1 MIHKK
6 HHWMPAHQIA
16 LYEGL
21 CEEFEFEKIT
31 DIGRFL
37 GINNPYHGA
46 RLIFEA
52 QKQNIYLK
60 KLLEER
66 KKARIKIAYL
76 TEKID
81 VIKQIS
87 NNIIEAEEKLKE
99 AYDLLKL
106 IPPEETEE
114 E

>member
-1 MIHKK
+1 
-6 HHWMPAHQIA
+6 MPSYQVA

-21 CEEFEFEKIT
+21 CEEFGFEKIT

-66 KKARIKIAYL
+66 KKTRLKIACL

-81 VIKQIS
+81 VIRRIS
-87 NNIIEAEEKLKE
+87 DNIIEAEEKLKE
-99 AYDLLKL
+99 AYDLLKFL
-106 IPPEETEE
+106 PPEEEE
-114 E
+114 EE